1 MKEKEETIGILTK
14 DFIKQHIKI
23 ENELENKI
31 VKLEDKIK
39 LLNTQLKLKE
49 SIGGAFKIN
58 DDNLTKAFNILLN
71 ILRYGEVVYS
81 DANNGYSLSINN
93 LYLNSDEAD
102 FVINLINADHNQS
115 LTNFNSE
122 FDKHWEETG
131 KGSNSKWSSRHKNII
146 T

>member
-1 MKEKEETIGILTK
+1 MKEKEEPIGILTK

-31 VKLEDKIK
+31 FKLEEKIK
-39 LLNTQLKLKE
+39 LLNAQLKLKE

-93 LYLNSDEAD
+93 LSLNNDEGD

>member
-1 MKEKEETIGILTK
+1 MKEKEEPIGILTK

-39 LLNTQLKLKE
+39 LLNAQLKLKE
-49 SIGGAFKIN
+49 SIGGVFKIN

-71 ILRYGEVVYS
+71 ILRYGEVEYR

-93 LYLNSDEAD
+93 LSLNNDEAD
-102 FVINLINADHNQS
+102 FVINLINADHSQS